1 MNTALELSVIGLLLN
16 ASLFTKLIMLFLLG
30 LSIMSWAIILNKYLF
45 VSRYQDQITKFL
57 RSLNNQAN
65 LANVDDS
72 STQFSAGAAK
82 TMPILLMRLVRS
94 SKQGTLLLSAE
105 SVVNNAL
112 MHESGK
118 LREGMNMLAVAA
130 NISPLLGLL
139 GTVWGIMY
147 SFINIGEQGS
157 ASIAAVAPGIAEA
170 LMTTIAGLLVAVP
183 AMAGHNL
190 LSGYINDTLDV
201 LDRVG
206 EYTLSILKVT

>member
-1 MNTALELSVIGLLLN
+1 MNTALELSVIGLLLH
-16 ASLFTKLIMLFLLG
+16 ASLFTKLIMLLLLG
-30 LSIMSWAIILNKYLF
+30 LSIISWAIMLNKYLF
-45 VSRYQDQITKFL
+45 VSRYQIQITKFL

-65 LANVDDS
+65 LAFVEDS
-72 STQFSAGAAK
+72 STQFSTGVAK

-94 SKQGTLLLSAE
+94 SKQGKLLLSAE

-118 LREGMNMLAVAA
+118 LREGMTMLAVAA

-139 GTVWGIMY
+139 GTVWGVMY
-147 SFINIGEQGS
+147 AFMNIGEQGS
-157 ASIAAVAPGIAEA
+157 ASIAVVAPGMAEA
-170 LMTTIAGLLVAVP
+170 LITTIAGLIVAVP

-190 LSGYINDTLDV
+190 LSGNINNTLDI